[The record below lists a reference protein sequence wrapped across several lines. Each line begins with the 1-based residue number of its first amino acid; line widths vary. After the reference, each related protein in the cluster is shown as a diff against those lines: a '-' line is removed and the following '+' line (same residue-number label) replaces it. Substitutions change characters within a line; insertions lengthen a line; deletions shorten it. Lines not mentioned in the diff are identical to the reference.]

1 MNVSNNKVRKIIK
14 KATDQARRE
23 TPRPNL
29 LTWCLRQSLHEKYG
43 WRPYY

>member
-1 MNVSNNKVRKIIK
+1 MNVSNSKLRKIRGR
-14 KATDQARRE
+14 AVEQARRE

-29 LTWCLRQSLHEKYG
+29 LTWCLRQGLHSMYG

>member
-1 MNVSNNKVRKIIK
+1 MNVSNSKVHKIIK

-23 TPRPNL
+23 TPRPAL
-29 LTWCLRQSLHEKYG
+29 LTWCLRQALHEKFG